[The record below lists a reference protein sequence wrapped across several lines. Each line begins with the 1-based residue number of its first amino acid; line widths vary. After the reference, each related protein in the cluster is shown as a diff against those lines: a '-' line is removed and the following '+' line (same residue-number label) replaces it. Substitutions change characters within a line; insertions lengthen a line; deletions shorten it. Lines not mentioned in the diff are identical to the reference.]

1 MSGRAASRPGQ
12 AVAPPPSQPPP
23 TPGAA
28 GAAAVTAA
36 ALSSPT
42 NSAAAQRGQRRPHH
56 RREKAVVKPR
66 AANDGIGLFR
76 LRTERAVR
84 RAFGALRGVS
94 VIELHGWWRSVTNRE
109 ADSRSLPLGLE

>member
-1 MSGRAASRPGQ
+1 M
-12 AVAPPPSQPPP
+12 APPPSQPPP